1 MLTTIDAE
9 EICEFH
15 LLLSEDSFDRE
26 DGKSYEHEVNSCIGW
41 LLGVLP
47 LARCKLKRFVI
58 DCGGDDPILHNDIIR
73 ALFVCLKQHCRGLTE
88 LVFCE
93 GPYPNLR
100 LWCLDDASCDLLGR
114 LLPSL
119 RKLRALLLYMDVYS
133 EQGYVSILKG
143 IAACKTLQSLAL
155 CVYDSHEMGHSAWAA
170 LQQVL
175 GLLSLQSVG
184 FSGVITL
191 DLCAEI
197 RWPPNLRAVA
207 TSLYVPKI
215 PGDDDLCRF
224 AKQICSSQVIVLS
237 VAWSRFAISAS
248 GFCSFLRILSQSQ
261 LKSLQLNIAECI
273 QEGGFVVHPSVWM
286 CLRHFIKTIR
296 SLQELGVGWLPYRS
310 KEMPQWHLLKKVAAE
325 MGVRIS
331 HITPQCGGLYIPT
344 HLKPITA

>member
-1 MLTTIDAE
+1 MLTKIDAE
-9 EICEFH
+9 EMCEFH

-47 LARCKLKRFVI
+47 LARYKLKRFVI
-58 DCGGDDPILHNDIIR
+58 DCGGDDPTLHNDMIR

-93 GPYPNLR
+93 GPYPDLR

-119 RKLRALLLYMDVYS
+119 RKLRALWLYMDVYS

-175 GLLSLQSVG
+175 GL
-184 FSGVITL
+184 FS
-191 DLCAEI
+191 
-197 RWPPNLRAVA
+197 
-207 TSLYVPKI
+207 
-215 PGDDDLCRF
+215 
-224 AKQICSSQVIVLS
+224 
-237 VAWSRFAISAS
+237 
-248 GFCSFLRILSQSQ
+248 
-261 LKSLQLNIAECI
+261 
-273 QEGGFVVHPSVWM
+273 
-286 CLRHFIKTIR
+286 
-296 SLQELGVGWLPYRS
+296 
-310 KEMPQWHLLKKVAAE
+310 
-325 MGVRIS
+325 
-331 HITPQCGGLYIPT
+331 
-344 HLKPITA
+344 